1 MPEPSSEAPGH
12 AETPPFGPGT
22 IVTVLGAGNMGSGIA
37 QAAAQAGF
45 SVRVRDLGEADLQ
58 RGLANIETTLEG
70 AIQRGKL
77 TPQRRQE
84 ILGRLHFTTDLPQAL
99 AGAALVIEAVFE
111 EERVKRPLFESV
123 VRQVDPG
130 VLVVSN
136 TSSLSIARL
145 FHDLEGPGR
154 FAGLHFF
161 YPAAIN
167 RLVEVVGSPETSSG
181 TIDRLVDFCYQLRK
195 IPVRVKDSPGF
206 CVNRFFVPYLNEA
219 TRLLEEGVANIPTIE
234 AAANRLLGT
243 KLGPFQLMNVT
254 GIPIA
259 FHSETSLAEAF
270 GEFYAPSASL
280 RAQFEGRE
288 KWPVSEGVV
297 DESSVAAVQRRLKG
311 VVLGIAARLVE
322 EGVATAE
329 ETDRSAVVGLR
340 WAQGPFSLMGAG
352 GLADSFAAVEAIHQ
366 RWPAAFPVSQELKRR
381 GENREPGWPLVY
393 VRLQKEGPLAWVLL
407 DRPEVLNALNS
418 RVLEQLEARVKE
430 AASDPEVR
438 VLLLAGS
445 SRVFAAGADI
455 AEMAGKTA
463 FQGREFTFLGQ
474 RVAHRLE
481 NLPKPVLAVV
491 EGYALGGGLELAL
504 AADFILAGE
513 GAQLALPEV
522 SLGIHPGFGGTQR
535 LVRLI
540 GRARTKLLV
549 ESGLPI
555 RAEEAERWGLVAR
568 VYPPARLKEEA
579 RKLALVIA
587 SRAPLALTMV
597 RRVIDRGADA
607 DLETALQ
614 LEGESA
620 SLTFA
625 TEDQKE
631 GMRAYL
637 EGRPPKFKGR

>member
-1 MPEPSSEAPGH
+1 MSGTEAPPHEGPK
-12 AETPPFGPGT
+12 TPSLRPGDV
-22 IVTVLGAGNMGSGIA
+22 VTVLGAGNMGSGIA

-45 SVRVRDLGEADLQ
+45 QVRIRDLAESDLQ
-58 RGLANIETTLEG
+58 RGLTMIQATLDG
-70 AIQRGKL
+70 AIKRGKL
-77 TPQRRQE
+77 TVGKKE
-84 ILGRLHFTTDLPQAL
+84 AILGRLHFTTDLSQAL
-99 AGAALVIEAVFE
+99 ERSRLVIEAVFE
-111 EERVKRPLFESV
+111 EEKVKRLLFESV
-123 VRQVDPG
+123 VRQVEPSTM
-130 VLVVSN
+130 VVSN

-145 FHDLEGPGR
+145 FQDLEGPDR

-167 RLVEVVGSPETSSG
+167 RLVEVVSGPGTSSRTLDG
-181 TIDRLVDFCYQLRK
+181 LVDFSYQLRK
-195 IPVRVKDSPGF
+195 IPVKVKDSAGF

-219 TRLLEEGVANIPTIE
+219 TRIWEEGLADLPTIE
-234 AAANRLLGT
+234 AAANHLLGT
-243 KLGPFQLMNVT
+243 TLGPFQLMNVT

-259 FHSETSLAEAF
+259 FHSATSLAQAF
-270 GEFYAPSASL
+270 GDFYAPSAAL
-280 RAQFEGRE
+280 KAQFESRA
-288 KWPVSEGVV
+288 KWGALDGPVEEARVRP
-297 DESSVAAVQRRLKG
+297 VQRRLEG
-311 VVLGIAARLVE
+311 VIYGIAARLVE
-322 EGVATAE
+322 EGVATPE
-329 ETDRSAVVGLR
+329 ESDRAAVVGLK
-340 WAQGPFSLMGAG
+340 WAVGPFTLMGKAG
-352 GLADSFAAVEAIHQ
+352 MDDALRAVEKIHE
-366 RWPAAFPVSQELKRR
+366 RWGASFPIAKELRLR
-381 GENREPGWPLVY
+381 GERHEALWPLSHVQL
-393 VRLQKEGPLAWVLL
+393 RKEPPLAWVLL

-418 RVLEQLEARVKE
+418 KVLAQLEGALQE

-438 VLLLAGS
+438 VVLLAGS

-455 AEMAGKTA
+455 AEMASKTA

-474 RVAHRLE
+474 RVAHTLE
-481 NLPKPVLAVV
+481 TLSKPVIAVV

-504 AADFILAGE
+504 AADFILAAE
-513 GAQLALPEV
+513 GTQMALPEV

-555 RAEEAERWGLVAR
+555 LAEEAEKWGLVAR
-568 VYPPARLKEEA
+568 VHPAAVLKDEA
-579 RKLALVIA
+579 QKMALAIA
-587 SRAPLALTMV
+587 SRAPLAVAMA

-637 EGRPPKFKGR
+637 ERRPPQFKGR